1 MVYYTDATLIG
12 GYLGVTLTPA
22 QATQADAIAA
32 AATSFIDRYTARSW
46 QADSPIAA
54 EWSPIVAK
62 RVDGAEVVTPTVYLI
77 HKPAVAVTGV
87 RLRATAPLISL
98 TTLTPDQYELTD
110 AENGILRLL
119 LTAMWQG
126 QAVAASYPYADPVVA
141 LVDYSYVTAPPP
153 ADIVAAATMIGA
165 TEMARLL
172 ALGSSESFLQ
182 QHPELAGLK
191 SVAVGQNDVNVALTD
206 PTSFDIGAGAGSAWA
221 ASGST
226 VEQILRQYR
235 QIVIA

>member
-1 MVYYTDATLIG
+1 VVYYTDAATIG
-12 GYLGVTLTPA
+12 TYLGITLTPE
-22 QATQADAIAA
+22 QSTTADAIAA

-46 QADSPIAA
+46 QAASPIVA

-62 RVDGAEVVTPTVYLI
+62 RVDGAEVVTPTIYLI
-77 HKPAVAVTGV
+77 HRPAVAVTGV

-98 TTLTPDQYELTD
+98 TSLTPEQYELTD
-110 AENGILRLL
+110 AANGVLRLL

-126 QAVAASYPYADPVVA
+126 QAVAASYPYADSVVA
-141 LVDYSYVTAPPP
+141 LVDYTWAAAPPS
-153 ADIVAAATMIGA
+153 DITAAATMIGA

-191 SVAVGQNDVNVALTD
+191 SVAVGQNDVNVALSD
-206 PTSFDIGAGAGSAWA
+206 PTSFDIGAGTGSAWA

-235 QIVIA
+235 SVVIA